1 MGLTLLQLFCLTI
14 IMGKLK
20 VSKNESRK
28 DLIVKAGASLF
39 REKGFGAASM
49 RDLAENIG
57 VEAASLYNHI
67 KSKNEILESI

>member
-1 MGLTLLQLFCLTI
+1 
-14 IMGKLK
+14 MGKLK

-49 RDLAENIG
+49 RDLAENI
-57 VEAASLYNHI
+57 VSATRRVPETW
-67 KSKNEILESI
+67 